1 MLMHFIYIF
10 PAMLV
15 RPDLGQHELH
25 LVRGDAAGLVLAEH
39 AERLLEALLTNQR

>member
-15 RPDLGQHELH
+15 RSDLRQHELH